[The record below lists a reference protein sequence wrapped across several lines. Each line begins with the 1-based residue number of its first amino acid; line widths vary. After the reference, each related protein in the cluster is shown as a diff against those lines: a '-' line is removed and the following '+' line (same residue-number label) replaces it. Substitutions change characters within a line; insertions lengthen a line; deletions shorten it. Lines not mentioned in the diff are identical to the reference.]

1 MPLRTE
7 RVRAYSRRT
16 VCPRGNSLMIT
27 IPKAT
32 EHTDF
37 PYEPGTQLEPELRE
51 REGEPPELVYT
62 PIND

>member
-1 MPLRTE
+1 
-7 RVRAYSRRT
+7 
-16 VCPRGNSLMIT
+16 MIT